1 MRLSRPHRRGH
12 SFYRSAYLRAS
23 LGQPLRLH
31 PASVLAGLAAGA
43 GPAALPC
50 SYPLPTGCEA
60 SRCVKGEG
68 CARHPHPFPTLC
80 FGLRPPVPP
89 LTPLPARITTRK
101 PNCALD
107 SADDG
112 SRGWC
117 GPQPYRRGHGP
128 LTRQECPHAALVGR
142 CSGPSARNPCPRGSR
157 RRGWRVQRGKA
168 SLGSALS
175 RMAANIA
182 VNRENLLIGRKTR
195 QFLREVL
202 FAGFPYKSPKKSHT
216 L

>member
-1 MRLSRPHRRGH
+1 MVTEGQLNHFAAATRCGTPRIGSKSCRTWSRIGVRLQATQSAVNDAR
-12 SFYRSAYLRAS
+12 AYLCAS
-23 LGQPLRLH
+23 LGQALRLH

-50 SYPLPTGCEA
+50 SYPLPTGYMA

-117 GPQPYRRGHGP
+117 GPQPYGRGHGP
-128 LTRQECPHAALVGR
+128 LTR
-142 CSGPSARNPCPRGSR
+142 
-157 RRGWRVQRGKA
+157 
-168 SLGSALS
+168 
-175 RMAANIA
+175 
-182 VNRENLLIGRKTR
+182 
-195 QFLREVL
+195 
-202 FAGFPYKSPKKSHT
+202 
-216 L
+216 